1 MRSEYPPFW
10 ANPKAKDQSG
20 ASRVSNPWSPLHL
33 VLIRLLMKRSSWYL
47 KLELNDFSVSRK
59 KKVAYKNFSK

>member
-20 ASRVSNPWSPLHL
+20 ASRVSSPWCPLHL